1 MGSMKSSLSIRQ
13 SGHDENVTQWDSY
26 RGDARFPRSKF
37 PESSSGQEGAGWGRL
52 STYSAGQVP
61 ETSSGQ
67 VMTAEKQIINR

>member
-37 PESSSGQEGAGWGRL
+37 PE
-52 STYSAGQVP
+52 
-61 ETSSGQ
+61 TSSGQ